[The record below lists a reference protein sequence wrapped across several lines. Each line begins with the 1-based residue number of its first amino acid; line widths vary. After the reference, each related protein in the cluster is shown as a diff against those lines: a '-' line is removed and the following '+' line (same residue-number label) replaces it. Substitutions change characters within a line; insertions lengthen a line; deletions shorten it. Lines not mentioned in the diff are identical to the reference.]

1 MTKSYRSKILLGL
14 TIAFG
19 LSATASAQMMINGA
33 GATFPYPIYSKWFD
47 EYAKVDPSVRFNYKS
62 IGSGGGQK
70 QILAQTVDFGAS
82 DGPMSDENL
91 AKAPGKL
98 LHIPTV
104 AGADVVAYN
113 LPGNPALK
121 FDADTIAGIFLGQ
134 TKKWND
140 AKITALNAG
149 AKLPDQDIVVVH
161 RSDGSGTTYI
171 WTDYLSKIS
180 PEWKTKVGTNTSVN
194 WPTGIGGK
202 GNEGVAGQIKQ
213 TPGALGY
220 VELIYA
226 IQNKMPYAD
235 VRNSA
240 GSFVKPTIESV
251 TAAMATAQI
260 PDDFTFSMTNAALPV
275 DTTPVKLAPPS
286 RWGDRVF
293 EWFTLAMALVVVALV
308 FLVGWQLAR
317 GSHLAIIRFGFHFL
331 TTSTWDP
338 VAEQYGALPFI
349 YGTAV
354 SSLIALIIAVP
365 LSVATAVFLTEL
377 APLWI
382 RQPLVSLIEMLAAI
396 PSVILGL
403 GGLFVMIPCARA
415 YPFPI
420 LKRLFGWTA
429 LFTGRIHGPTM

>member
-1 MTKSYRSKILLGL
+1 MTKFRKTTLLGL
-14 TIAFG
+14 TIALG
-19 LSATASAQMMINGA
+19 VCASASAQMMINGA

-47 EYAKVDPSVRFNYKS
+47 EYAKVDPSVRFNYQS

-82 DGPMSDENL
+82 DGPMSDDNL
-91 AKAPGKL
+91 AKAPGKI

-121 FDADTIAGIFLGQ
+121 VDAETIAGIFLGNV
-134 TKKWND
+134 KKWND
-140 AKITALNAG
+140 AKMTGSNPG
-149 AKLPDQDIVVVH
+149 VSLPDQEIVVVH

-171 WTDYLSKIS
+171 WTDYLSKVS
-180 PEWKTKVGTNTSVN
+180 AEWKQKVGTNTSVN

-235 VRNSA
+235 VKNSA

-260 PDDFTFSMTNAALPV
+260 PDDFRFSMTNAPGQDSYPIAGATWLLVYEQQKDPAKGKKLVEFLKWAL
-275 DTTPVKLAPPS
+275 TIGEAMEKELSYAPLPDAL
-286 RWGDRVF
+286 RDRV
-293 EWFTLAMALVVVALV
+293 
-308 FLVGWQLAR
+308 
-317 GSHLAIIRFGFHFL
+317 
-331 TTSTWDP
+331 
-338 VAEQYGALPFI
+338 
-349 YGTAV
+349 
-354 SSLIALIIAVP
+354 
-365 LSVATAVFLTEL
+365 
-377 APLWI
+377 
-382 RQPLVSLIEMLAAI
+382 
-396 PSVILGL
+396 
-403 GGLFVMIPCARA
+403 
-415 YPFPI
+415 
-420 LKRLFGWTA
+420 LKRVDE
-429 LFTGRIHGPTM
+429 IKVQ